1 MGIDNPVHLIFL
13 AAVALIVL
21 GPKRLPDMARS
32 LGHGLREF
40 RESMSEASSGDAHAD
55 APLVPQQA
63 QLVAAQEPVPATPAD
78 AVVVDPAAPQQP
90 ATFAHAAPV
99 TTSMQDG
106 SQATQPVPAPQTSQA
121 AQAIPAPQTVQPEQA
136 TPVQVDAAETV
147 AQPPLPPA
155 S

>member
-40 RESMSEASSGDAHAD
+40 RDSMSEAASGDAQAD
-55 APLVPQQA
+55 EPLIPQQA

-78 AVVVDPAAPQQP
+78 AVVVDPAAPVRPPQAVQVEQ
-90 ATFAHAAPV
+90 AAP
-99 TTSMQDG
+99 T
-106 SQATQPVPAPQTSQA
+106 PQVEQ
-121 AQAIPAPQTVQPEQA
+121 QA
-136 TPVQVDAAETV
+136 TPVQTVAAETV
-147 AQPPLPPA
+147 AQSPPPHA